1 LDLLIDPAS
10 AVPIYAQV
18 VEQIRRL
25 VAAGG
30 LVAGDKLLSVRDLAA
45 SLRINRNT
53 AAKAYQLL
61 ETQGVLETRAGQGT
75 FIAAGGSRWSSEERL
90 RCVAASLDR
99 ALVEAYHL
107 EIPLTDLPAI
117 LGERIEAF
125 RGDRS

>member
-1 LDLLIDPAS
+1 MDLLIDPAS

-30 LVAGDKLLSVRDLAA
+30 LGCGDKLPSVRDLAA

-61 ETQGVLETRAGQGT
+61 ETEGVLETRAGQGT
-75 FIAAGGSRWSSEERL
+75 FIAAGGSRWSSQERL
-90 RCVAASLDR
+90 RRVAASLDR
-99 ALVEAYHL
+99 ALVEAFHL
-107 EIPLTDLPAI
+107 EVPLTDLPD
-117 LGERIEAF
+117 LLRRRIEAF
-125 RGDRS
+125 RDDRS

>member
-1 LDLLIDPAS
+1 MDLLIDPAS